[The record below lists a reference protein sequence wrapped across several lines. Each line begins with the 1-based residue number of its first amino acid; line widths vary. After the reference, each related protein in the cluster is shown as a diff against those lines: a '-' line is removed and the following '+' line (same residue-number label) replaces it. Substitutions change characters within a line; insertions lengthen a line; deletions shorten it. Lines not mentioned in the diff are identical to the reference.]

1 MSRHYGWPETA
12 AGAGRVAGATCPGPH
27 HRSWWRDDPCRFGWS
42 VCWNLQPN
50 PTDLP
55 RCRSGRKGGMLAR
68 GGAANTPLIH
78 GTHRGV
84 TSVIVENVPATG
96 AVRIDALVDTGAGYL
111 TLPMAWKE
119 RFGAFALEEEV
130 ALQTATQQV
139 VSGTVC
145 GPALVRIEGFRPIHG
160 EVLFGRDGT
169 GRGRVRATAWLHTA
183 RAVRCGRGSDRS
195 PPAAGA
201 IHRRQDSSLNGP
213 GVRAFNPAGPVRA
226 DRDYQIARQRHSG
239 HGVGHVAP
247 SPRPTGRGGN
257 GCATRGG

>member
-1 MSRHYGWPETA
+1 M
-12 AGAGRVAGATCPGPH
+12 GR
-27 HRSWWRDDPCRFGWS
+27 
-42 VCWNLQPN
+42 
-50 PTDLP
+50 
-55 RCRSGRKGGMLAR
+55 
-68 GGAANTPLIH
+68 I
-78 GTHRGV
+78 V

-160 EVLFGRDGT
+160 EVLFVEMEPEEGEYEPL
-169 GRGRVRATAWLHTA
+169 AWLHTA
-183 RAVRCGRGSDRS
+183 RSVRCGRGSDRS

-213 GVRAFNPAGPVRA
+213 GVRAFNTAGPVRA
-226 DRDYQIARQRHSG
+226 DRDYQIAPLSRIDLEEVLGLIRDERYFVLHAPRQTGKTSALLGRPG

-247 SPRPTGRGGN
+247 SPRPAGHGGN

>member
-1 MSRHYGWPETA
+1 MIRA
-12 AGAGRVAGATCPGPH
+12 ASVGLYAEPPTESD
-27 HRSWWRDDPCRFGWS
+27 RS
-42 VCWNLQPN
+42 
-50 PTDLP
+50 TDLS

-68 GGAANTPLIH
+68 GGAAN
-78 GTHRGV
+78 HRLFMGRIV

-160 EVLFGRDGT
+160 EVLFVEMEPEEGEYEPLLGYIPLEQC
-169 GRGRVRATAWLHTA
+169 GA
-183 RAVRCGRGSDRS
+183 AVDLIG
-195 PPAAGA
+195 
-201 IHRRQDSSLNGP
+201 HRLL
-213 GVRAFNPAGPVRA
+213 PVRYIDA
-226 DRDYQIARQRHSG
+226 KTAH
-239 HGVGHVAP
+239 
-247 SPRPTGRGGN
+247 
-257 GCATRGG
+257 